1 MDWFGNLRAVSSST
15 QPLIDSGLN
24 AQQCAAV
31 LHREGPLLVLAG
43 AGSGKTRI
51 VTQRIAHLLRQGIPA
66 SQILAVTFTN
76 KAAGEMA
83 ERVKQ
88 LTDCNVLIC
97 TFHSLGARILREAI
111 PALGYERNFAIY
123 DEDDSEKL
131 VKSVLQSMGLAKD
144 VDLRQVRGMISQA
157 KNACLAPDEVVIDE
171 ATAEVSERFP
181 DIYRAYQEKLK
192 ECNAVDFD
200 DLLFLPAQL
209 FRQHPHVL
217 EHYQARWQYLMIDEY
232 QDTNTAQYLI
242 AKQLVAKS
250 QNLFVVGDPDQSI
263 YSWRGADI
271 QNILNFERDFRGAKV
286 IRLEQNYRSRNVI
299 LQAANALISHNS
311 RRFEKRL
318 WSERGEGE
326 RIGVFIADHEHME
339 ADFVVEQVKRLR
351 TVLGMKLRD
360 ICIFYRTNFQS
371 RVFED
376 VLLRH
381 RIPYQIIGGL
391 SFYQR
396 KEIKDLLAYLKVVQS
411 DADAMSLARTV
422 NLPKRGIGDTT
433 LQKLIHGSS
442 EAGIPVLRYIRQVL
456 AGEIATS
463 ARLTGPQKEGLRSYL
478 HLIDG
483 LRGLIHDVSLQD
495 LLTETVARSGYL
507 QVLKEDPETAA
518 ERKENIDELIAKAA
532 EWDEQRTDE
541 DRLQAFL
548 EELSLK
554 GSADEHDASADS
566 LNMMTVHNGKGLE
579 FPAVFLVG
587 LEEDLF
593 PHLNAK
599 NTSDGLEEERRLC
612 YVGLTRA
619 EDYLFLSASHTRFL
633 WGGLR
638 SMRPSRFL
646 QEIPRDYL
654 QRITQRPQ
662 TRW

>member
-1 MDWFGNLRAVSSST
+1 M
-15 QPLIDSGLN
+15 QPLTEAGLN
-24 AQQCAAV
+24 PQQRAAV

-51 VTQRIAHLLRQGIPA
+51 VTQRIAHLLRLGIPA

-83 ERVKQ
+83 ERVRS
-88 LTDCNVLIC
+88 LTDCDVLIC

-111 PALGYERNFAIY
+111 PALGYERNFTIY

-131 VKSVLQSMGLAKD
+131 LKSVLQTLGLTKEI
-144 VDLRQVRGMISQA
+144 DLRQVRGMISQA
-157 KNACLAPDEVVIDE
+157 KNACLSADE
-171 ATAEVSERFP
+171 AAMADDYAEGMERFP
-181 DIYRAYQEKLK
+181 DVYRAYQAKLK

-200 DLLFLPAQL
+200 DLLYLPARL
-209 FRQHPHVL
+209 FREHPHVL

-232 QDTNTAQYLI
+232 QDTNTAQYII
-242 AKQLVAKS
+242 AKQLVAKT

-271 QNILNFERDFRGAKV
+271 QNILNFERDFVGAQV

-299 LQAANALISHNS
+299 LQAANALIGHNS

-318 WSERGEGE
+318 WSDRGEGE

-360 ICIFYRTNFQS
+360 MCVFYRTNFQS
-371 RVFED
+371 RVLED

-381 RIPYQIIGGL
+381 RIPYQIVGGL
-391 SFYQR
+391 SFYLR

-411 DADAMSLARTV
+411 DCDAMSLARTI
-422 NLPKRGIGDTT
+422 NLPKRGIGDAT
-433 LQKLIHGSS
+433 LQKLIQGSS
-442 EAGIPVLRYIRQVL
+442 EHGVPVLRFIRQVL
-456 AGEIATS
+456 SGEIA
-463 ARLTGPQKEGLRSYL
+463 AGIRLTAPQKEGLFAYL
-478 HLIDG
+478 HLIDQ
-483 LRGLIHDVSLQD
+483 LRELLPQVSLQD

-518 ERKENIDELIAKAA
+518 ERKENIDELIAKAS
-532 EWDEQRTDE
+532 EWDEQRSDQ
-541 DRLQAFL
+541 DKLQSFL

-554 GSADEHDASADS
+554 GSADELDPAADS
-566 LNMMTVHNGKGLE
+566 LNMMTIHNGKGLE
-579 FPAVFLVG
+579 FRAVFLVG

-599 NTSDGLEEERRLC
+599 NTPDGLEEERRLC
-612 YVGLTRA
+612 YVGVTRA

-646 QEIPRDYL
+646 QEIPREYL
-654 QRITQRPQ
+654 QRVTQRPAS
-662 TRW
+662 RWS

>member
-1 MDWFGNLRAVSSST
+1 M
-15 QPLIDSGLN
+15 QPLIHTGLN
-24 AQQCAAV
+24 AQQQIAV
-31 LHREGPLLVLAG
+31 THREGPLLVLAG

-51 VTQRIAHLLRQGIPA
+51 VTQRIAHLLRQGIPPG
-66 SQILAVTFTN
+66 QILAVTFTN

-83 ERVKQ
+83 ERVRS

-111 PALGYERNFAIY
+111 PALGYEKNFTIY

-131 VKSVLQSMGLAKD
+131 LKSVLQSMGLAKEL
-144 VDLRQVRGMISQA
+144 DLRQVRQLISQA
-157 KNACLAPDEVVIDE
+157 KNLCLDPAE
-171 ATAEVSERFP
+171 AELMELAEGMERFP
-181 DIYRAYQEKLK
+181 DVYRAYQGKLK

-200 DLLFLPAQL
+200 DLLFLPAKL
-209 FRQHPHVL
+209 FREHPHVL

-242 AKQLVAKS
+242 AKQLVEKS

-271 QNILNFERDFRGAKV
+271 QNILNFERDFPGAQV
-286 IRLEQNYRSRNVI
+286 IRLEQNYRSRNTI
-299 LQAANALISHNS
+299 LQAANALIRQNT
-311 RRFEKRL
+311 RRLDKKL

-339 ADFVVEQVKRLR
+339 ADFVVEQVRRLR
-351 TVLGMKLRD
+351 SVVGMNLRD
-360 ICIFYRTNFQS
+360 ICVFYRTNFQS
-371 RVFED
+371 RVLED

-396 KEIKDLLAYLKVVQS
+396 KEIKDLLAYLKVVES
-411 DADAMSLARTV
+411 DSDAMSLARTV
-422 NLPKRGIGDTT
+422 NLPKRGIGETT
-433 LQKLIHGSS
+433 LQKLIQAASQHQLP
-442 EAGIPVLRYIRQVL
+442 ILVCIRQILHDNLQV
-456 AGEIATS
+456 GI
-463 ARLTGPQKEGLRSYL
+463 RLTASQREGLASYL
-478 HLIDG
+478 HLIDQ
-483 LRGLIHDVSLQD
+483 LRDLAHSCSLQD

-518 ERKENIDELIAKAA
+518 ERKENLDELIAKAA
-532 EWDEQRTDE
+532 EWDEQRSDE
-541 DRLQAFL
+541 DKLQSFL

-554 GSADEHDASADS
+554 GSADDSDSAADS
-566 LNMMTVHNGKGLE
+566 LNLMTIHNGKGLE
-579 FPAVFLVG
+579 FKAVFLVG
-587 LEEDLF
+587 MEEDLF

-599 NTSDGLEEERRLC
+599 NTPDGLEEERRLC

-646 QEIPRDYL
+646 TEIPREYL
-654 QRITQRPQ
+654 QKITQRPSL
-662 TRW
+662 RW